1 MPDIPWFITN
11 AISAAAAFGA
21 IAAALVA
28 RRSHRAATSPH
39 VIAYVYVTMDYP
51 QTAMLRVENI
61 GQAPAYETRAEVDDA
76 TLERLSACAPGL
88 GMFAKS
94 PWPFLP
100 PGGSRETFLGRWPE
114 FAAAMEGHDGTA
126 TVSYSAKKGGQGV
139 ARDLPYRVA
148 LVHGNRDAVPR
159 HDRPP
164 RARRQLARGG
174 RQGRA
179 RVARVRA
186 SASERER
193 GERQEHERR
202 VDGHGKPPAAPI
214 GRILEQQARDQ
225 RPEAAKRH
233 GGPLSDA
240 TPPPLVV
247 GGRRKRPC
255 PALPR
260 LRGTFGRGAP
270 KAWYHRSFSVRP
282 SA

>member
-126 TVSYSAKKGGQGV
+126 TVSYSAKKGGRASRETFPIESRSFMGIGT
-139 ARDLPYRVA
+139 PYRDTTD
-148 LVHGNRDAVPR
+148 H
-159 HDRPP
+159 
-164 RARRQLARGG
+164 LARVDSSLEEVAKAAHEWRESA
-174 RQGRA
+174 RQ
-179 RVARVRA
+179 RA
-186 SASERER
+186 SASAASARSTNAESTATASPL
-193 GERQEHERR
+193 
-202 VDGHGKPPAAPI
+202 PP
-214 GRILEQQARDQ
+214 R
-225 RPEAAKRH
+225 
-233 GGPLSDA
+233 
-240 TPPPLVV
+240 
-247 GGRRKRPC
+247 
-255 PALPR
+255 
-260 LRGTFGRGAP
+260 
-270 KAWYHRSFSVRP
+270 
-282 SA
+282 